1 MNYSKVEYFLE
12 FQNTT
17 NDAQNSVKTKMKY
30 IYKKLKEKNSDKN
43 KIKNTLKS
51 IKEFYY
57 ENNNIY
63 FYFGNTT
70 HMLKFITAYNKQQI
84 ENKSRKVDL
93 RDIHN

>member
-1 MNYSKVEYFLE
+1 
-12 FQNTT
+12 
-17 NDAQNSVKTKMKY
+17 MKY

-43 KIKNTLKS
+43 KIKKTLKS

-57 ENNNIY
+57 DYNNIY